1 MPPRPEPGDL
11 SGEAT
16 AADAAALRGVPIA
29 PIIDDRV
36 ERILADPQR
45 YFDEARRRIR
55 AEVVEEVRRERS

>member
-1 MPPRPEPGDL
+1 MPPRPAPGDL

-16 AADAAALRGVPIA
+16 AADAAALRGVPIVA
-29 PIIDDRV
+29 DRV

-45 YFDEARRRIR
+45 YFDEAPRRIR